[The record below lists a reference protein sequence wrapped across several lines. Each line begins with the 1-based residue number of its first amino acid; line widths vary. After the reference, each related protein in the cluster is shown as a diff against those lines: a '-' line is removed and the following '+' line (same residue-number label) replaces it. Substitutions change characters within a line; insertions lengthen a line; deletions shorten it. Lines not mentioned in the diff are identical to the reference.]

1 MSQAHRSVCA
11 KGNLALRPY
20 DAPPGHPG
28 KYADCMRLSKQMGRT
43 RMFDAAH
50 GKQESKSGARY
61 KSGHQPSRLTTAI
74 KLKCAV

>member
-20 DAPPGHPG
+20 HALGGYPG
-28 KYADCMRLSKQMGRT
+28 KYIDCMRLSKEMT

-50 GKQESKSGARY
+50 GKPEIKSGATY
-61 KSGHQPSRLTTAI
+61 KSGRHLTVLTAAI
-74 KLKCAV
+74 ELKCAV